1 MPYIT
6 QIPDATIDLSTG
18 TPVLTLGNT
27 LLLNELYTSQEFEL
41 YDVGGPGARTLNA
54 GDNLSTVD
62 ANGNEVVGGQ
72 YAGAA
77 TLSTAAAG
85 LNVGLLGATV
95 QVNSISGSLMVDDSG
110 NAYFITDEPLDE
122 DRLNVTLNVTSLGT
136 TLLDTTVPISE
147 LADTLTGALSPLL
160 SPVQQAL
167 DTVVV
172 SVGTNGTAP
181 LELDETE
188 VTCFVAG
195 TLIETRSGPVAVEDL
210 KVGDE
215 VLTRD
220 NGYQPIRWIGSTRLS
235 ARMLALFPRL
245 CPIRI
250 SAGALGQDMPAA
262 DLLVSPQHRVLV
274 RSRIAL
280 KMFGAMEVLVPAK
293 QLLQIDGIDQAT
305 DLQTVEYFHFLLD
318 RHEVVIS
325 NGAETESLYTGPQ
338 ALKSVSKEAHAEILA
353 LFPELAS
360 PEYRSDPA
368 RQIPSGRRARK
379 LAHRH
384 MQAGRELLS

>member
-85 LNVGLLGATV
+85 LNVGLLAVTA

-147 LADTLTGALSPLL
+147 LADTLTGALSPIL

-172 SVGTNGTAP
+172 SVDTKPSATS
-181 LELDETE
+181 
-188 VTCFVAG
+188 VA
-195 TLIETRSGPVAVEDL
+195 AV
-210 KVGDE
+210 
-215 VLTRD
+215 
-220 NGYQPIRWIGSTRLS
+220 S
-235 ARMLALFPRL
+235 
-245 CPIRI
+245 
-250 SAGALGQDMPAA
+250 PAA
-262 DLLVSPQHRVLV
+262 
-274 RSRIAL
+274 
-280 KMFGAMEVLVPAK
+280 
-293 QLLQIDGIDQAT
+293 T
-305 DLQTVEYFHFLLD
+305 
-318 RHEVVIS
+318 
-325 NGAETESLYTGPQ
+325 
-338 ALKSVSKEAHAEILA
+338 
-353 LFPELAS
+353 AS
-360 PEYRSDPA
+360 A
-368 RQIPSGRRARK
+368 Q
-379 LAHRH
+379 
-384 MQAGRELLS
+384 